1 MWYQFLLQNSHF
13 AVNLFAALAFFSI
26 FWLYFDA
33 WLERKTWKEG
43 MKILGLLLLSISF
56 LLHGTLIESSSFS
69 GEILSSTFN
78 EKVLLYLKNSG
89 YLILLIG
96 LVMDPLIAKPK
107 LAMVAAFG
115 SMAPYLLT
123 PILAMLVAW
132 MYLRRATI
140 GLENHTKRVSLAF
153 YLFAFYEFFAATV
166 IFAKSSNVDLFRLV
180 APFGV
185 VWLVAHSLLL
195 LGSLILI
202 VWTFYYLLKRISTQ
216 LFIISTTTTLVVFL
230 LTTVSFTFLLL
241 KNISDETLARLGTD
255 VSVLS
260 FALDAKKSE
269 GLSLATILAQNTKV
283 VAAIEAS
290 DKKTLSNLA
299 EELLLSKKVNSV
311 LILGESGQV
320 LARGEDRE
328 RVGDSL
334 SSDSLVKRALIGES
348 VSSVMTKEAVVA
360 PTVLVRAGVPI
371 KSADKVV
378 GVVVLAMSLDNSFLD
393 GIKKATQLEV
403 SVYGGEVLSATTIS
417 DLRETTRPVGIK
429 ETNRA
434 VREKVITKGE
444 NFSGQVSILNTS
456 YFAVYSPLKDV
467 DGSVVGMLLVGR
479 PSASIFAAAA
489 RSIELTFLV
498 TVGLVILS
506 IFPSFWIA
514 KYISN
519 QLD

>member
-1 MWYQFLLQNSHF
+1 MWYQFLLENSHF
-13 AVNLFAALAFFSI
+13 AVNLFSALAFFSI

-56 LLHGTLIESSSFS
+56 LLHATLIESSSFS

-78 EKVLLYLKNSG
+78 EKLSLYLKNFG
-89 YLILLIG
+89 YLVLLIG
-96 LVMDPLIAKPK
+96 LILDPLIDKPK
-107 LAMVAAFG
+107 LAMMAVLG
-115 SMAPYLLT
+115 SIAPYLLA
-123 PILAMLVAW
+123 PILAMIVAW

-140 GLENHTKRVSLAF
+140 GLENHTKKVTLAF
-153 YLFAFYEFFAATV
+153 YFFAFYEFLTAFS

-180 APFGV
+180 APFGTL
-185 VWLVAHSLLL
+185 WLVAHGLLL
-195 LGSLILI
+195 VGSAILI

-241 KNISDETLARLGTD
+241 KNISDETLARLRTD

-269 GLSLATILAQNTKV
+269 ALSQATILAQNTKV
-283 VAAIEAS
+283 AVAIDAA

-299 EELLLSKKVNSV
+299 EELLLAKKVNSV
-311 LILGESGQV
+311 LILSESGQV

-334 SSDSLVKRALIGES
+334 SSDSLVKRVLIGES
-348 VSSVMTKEAVVA
+348 VFSMTTKDAATAPVVS
-360 PTVLVRAGVPI
+360 VRAGVPI
-371 KSADKVV
+371 KADGKVV
-378 GVVVLAMSLDNSFLD
+378 GVVVVAISLDNSFLD
-393 GIKKATQLEV
+393 GIKKATLLEV
-403 SVYGGEVLSATTIS
+403 SVYGGEVLAATTIS
-417 DLRETTRPVGIK
+417 DLRGTTRPVGIK

-444 NFSGQVSILNTS
+444 SFSGQVSILNTS

-467 DGSVVGMLLVGR
+467 DGSVVGMLLIGR
-479 PSASIFAAAA
+479 PGASIFAAAS

-498 TVGLVILS
+498 TVGLIILS
-506 IFPSFWIA
+506 VFPSFWIA